1 MQKSDIVI
9 GLSPK
14 AMCSVLQRRL
24 SELEYINLKLKK
36 QNKQLKTEKNS
47 LELKLSDIE
56 KRLGLQKVTEIM
68 QEIER
73 EAEKDKALLEA
84 RELIQEIVT
93 NRSVISADNPS
104 ADYVTQVSLKRKLS
118 HWFQRAEEFLSCSE
132 NPNE

>member
-56 KRLGLQKVTEIM
+56 KRLGLQSFTEMM
-68 QEIER
+68 QEIEK
-73 EAEKDKALLEA
+73 EAGKDKALLEA

-93 NRSVISADNPS
+93 NRSVISANNPF
-104 ADYVTQVSLKRKLS
+104 ADYGTQESLKIRLS
-118 HWFQRAEEFLSCSE
+118 HWFQRAEAFLSRSYE
-132 NPNE
+132 NP